1 MPHYNARIALT
12 SIFTLMLSLV
22 VACSSSATGTP
33 EDFIVCHQFRTYMNA
48 SLTGSGNPLGTFEA
62 QWQSDQQPA
71 DTIGNDIGVYVSDME
86 AGDEFPGSGMQQQAA
101 QDALTAV
108 NDCRAVGV
116 RGWHI

>member
-1 MPHYNARIALT
+1 MLASIAAASVL
-12 SIFTLMLSLV
+12 LV

-48 SLTGSGNPLGTFEA
+48 SLTGSGNPLGKFEA

-71 DTIGNDIGVYVSDME
+71 DRIGNDIGVYVSEME
-86 AGDEFPGSGMQQQAA
+86 AGDEFPGSGMQQQTA

-108 NDCRAVGV
+108 NDCRAIGV